1 MAISS
6 LIEKTLK
13 IKLCIRN
20 DRRVFRVGN
29 LNYSIILFRS
39 LIRLLYII
47 KGFCFL
53 IILNMILIRT
63 SSSIKSIISTIL
75 LIAFLVLL
83 CLTRLCFW
91 SFMHLNLIDDLLVLD
106 FTLKYTIVPRY
117 LLPIIY
123 LMLCKYFLQNWI
135 LQVLLIKIVLER

>member
-29 LNYSIILFRS
+29 LNYSIIFFRS
-39 LIRLLYII
+39 LSRLLYII
-47 KGFCFL
+47 KGFCSL

-63 SSSIKSIISTIL
+63 SYSIKSIISTIL
-75 LIAFLVLL
+75 LIEFLVLL

-91 SFMHLNLIDDLLVLD
+91 SFMHLNLIDDLIVLD
-106 FTLKYTIVPRY
+106 STLKYTIVPRY

-135 LQVLLIKIVLER
+135 LQILLI

>member
-20 DRRVFRVGN
+20 DRRVFRIGN
-29 LNYSIILFRS
+29 LNYPIIFFWS
-39 LIRLLYII
+39 LSRLLYII
-47 KGFCFL
+47 KGFCSL
-53 IILNMILIRT
+53 INLYMILVRT

-106 FTLKYTIVPRY
+106 STLKYTIVPRY

-135 LQVLLIKIVLER
+135 LQVLLI